1 MYDDYHKKMANIVN
15 SIQSEE
21 GAEKNQYE
29 RETKGKEDE
38 IGRMYRFIIGLI
50 VFLSFILW

>member
-1 MYDDYHKKMANIVN
+1 MANIVN

-21 GAEKNQYE
+21 GLKRINMK
-29 RETKGKEDE
+29 ETKGKEDE